1 MNNKEKLDIVK
12 YAVVEGT
19 LMTVLLP
26 IPLILLILGIALAY
40 RL

>member
-1 MNNKEKLDIVK
+1 METKDKLDIVK
-12 YAVVEGT
+12 YTVVQST
-19 LMTVLLP
+19 LAAILFP